1 MTRAERLAWGD
12 DGAWGSGPARPGGQ
26 EADKAEMSD
35 LTFNKIA
42 GGVLLTGLV
51 IFGLREA
58 SDIVFKKHEVEKAGY
73 EIAVQEESAGGA
85 EAVDTPPDWNAVL
98 TPANVAAGAAVSAKC
113 AACHK
118 LDASNAN
125 ATGPG
130 LWDIVGRKP
139 ASHPGFNYS
148 GAMKDFSGKTP
159 AWDYDRLY
167 EFLKAPGKDVPGT
180 NMTFVG
186 LKKPEDRI
194 AIIAYLHSLGSKL
207 PVPPPRPAAA
217 AAAPAAAGA
226 ALAPAAGGA
235 AAPAAAATAPKA

>member
-1 MTRAERLAWGD
+1 
-12 DGAWGSGPARPGGQ
+12 
-26 EADKAEMSD
+26 MSD

-73 EIAVQEESAGGA
+73 EIAVQEESAGGG
-85 EAVDTPPDWNAVL
+85 EAVDTPPDWAAVL

-130 LWDIVGRKP
+130 LWDVLGRKP
-139 ASHPGFNYS
+139 AAHPGFNYS
-148 GAMKDFSGKTP
+148 GAMKDFSGKQP
-159 AWDYDRLY
+159 VWDYDALY
-167 EFLKAPGKDVPGT
+167 TFLKAPGKDVPGT
-180 NMTFVG
+180 NMTFAG
-186 LKKPEDRI
+186 LSNGQQRADVIDFLNSLSDKP
-194 AIIAYLHSLGSKL
+194 L
-207 PVPPPRPAAA
+207 PLPTTAANAPAPA
-217 AAAPAAAGA
+217 AAAPAGRG
-226 ALAPAAGGA
+226 PS
-235 AAPAAAATAPKA
+235 TWSR

>member
-1 MTRAERLAWGD
+1 
-12 DGAWGSGPARPGGQ
+12 
-26 EADKAEMSD
+26 MSD

-51 IFGLREA
+51 IFGLREV
-58 SDIVFKKHEVEKAGY
+58 SDIVFAKHEVEKAGY
-73 EIAVQEESAGGA
+73 EIAVQEEAAGGGEVA
-85 EAVDTPPDWNAVL
+85 DTPPDWAAVL

-118 LDASNAN
+118 MDASNAN

-130 LWDIVGRKP
+130 LWDVVGRKP
-139 ASHPGFNYS
+139 AGHPGFNYS
-148 GAMKDFSGKTP
+148 SAMKDFSGKQP
-159 AWDYDRLY
+159 VWDYDALY
-167 EFLKAPGKDVPGT
+167 TFLKAPGKDVPGT

-194 AIIAYLHSLGSKL
+194 ALIAYLHSLGSKL

-217 AAAPAAAGA
+217 AAPAAGAPAEGAAPAAPGGETAPAPGA
-226 ALAPAAGGA
+226 ATAPAAPAAGGN
-235 AAPAAAATAPKA
+235 TAPPKA